1 MTGRLN
7 QEISIPA
14 ALRELH
20 GERATGT
27 DLLLTY
33 GTGILTAAGVAAF
46 ADLSLPPARWLV
58 LSLLLVDIAGGVTA
72 NFTRGTN
79 SYYASRPG
87 LRLVYI
93 LLHTVQPAVLV
104 WLFPGQGCR
113 LALFAGYTLLAT
125 LGVNALSQYRY
136 QRLGAGLLTALGVL
150 LLHLLALEPAVL
162 TGLLTLYLI
171 KLVLAFAVRWEEPL
185 YSVPPGSEL

>member
-1 MTGRLN
+1 MTRRLE
-7 QEISIPA
+7 QEITVPA

-58 LSLLLVDIAGGVTA
+58 LNLLLVDIAGGVTA

-79 SYYASRPG
+79 AYYAGRPG

-93 LLHTVQPAVLV
+93 LLHVVQPAVLL
-104 WLFPGQGCR
+104 WLFPGQGGR

-125 LGVNALSQYRY
+125 FTVNAIPQYRY
-136 QRLGAGLLTALGVL
+136 QRLGAGLLTTLGVL
-150 LLHLLALEPAVL
+150 LLHLLALAPAVL
-162 TGLLTLYLI
+162 TGLLTLYLL
-171 KLVLAFAVRWEEPL
+171 KLVLAFAVRWPEP
-185 YSVPPGSEL
+185 PPAGPSGSNP